1 MESWILLTCTMDLII
16 RAGYIA
22 LGVVILILDVGIL
35 VGADRPMHDALMQFG
50 KDDRVSTL
58 EFVFA
63 TCVAVL
69 CYLVCPFLAAF
80 LLGRGFA

>member
-1 MESWILLTCTMDLII
+1 MDLII
-16 RAGYIA
+16 RAGYVV
-22 LGVVILILDVGIL
+22 LGVLTLIVDVGIL
-35 VGADRPMHDALMQFG
+35 IGAARPMHDALMQYG

-63 TCVAVL
+63 ACVAIL
-69 CYLVCPFLAAF
+69 CCFLCPFLAAF